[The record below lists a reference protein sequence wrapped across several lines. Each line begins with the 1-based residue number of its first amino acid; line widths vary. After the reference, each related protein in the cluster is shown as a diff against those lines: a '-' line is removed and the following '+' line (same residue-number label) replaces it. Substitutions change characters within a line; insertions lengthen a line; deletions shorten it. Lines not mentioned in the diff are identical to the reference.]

1 VRVSLNVTDYAW
13 PGGPDGLGAELER
26 VVRIADEGGL
36 DTVWLSDHLI
46 QAAPGSTPDSEMLE
60 AYTALGFLAGLT
72 RRVRLGTMVTAA
84 TYREPAVLVKAVT
97 TLDVLSAGRAWLGIG
112 AGYQEDEAQALGLP
126 LPPVAE
132 RFERLEET
140 LRLALQMWS
149 GDLASFHGRHYT
161 LERPVSSPPPLT
173 RPHPP
178 ILIGGVGERKTLR
191 LVARYADGC
200 NLFGD
205 AERARHLLGVLER
218 HCEDVGRD
226 PAEIT
231 KTSMMSIAIAET
243 EDGASAKLDQMR
255 AAGFPEQRIAGTTAG
270 TPEQILERAHAF
282 RDVGIEGLTFSMG
295 DAHDL
300 EAVALAGETL
310 APVFAAD
317 RVR

>member
-72 RRVRLGTMVTAA
+72 RRVRLGTMVAAA

-112 AGYQEDEAQALGLP
+112 AGYQEDEARALGLP
-126 LPPVAE
+126 LPAVGE

-149 GDLASFHGRHYT
+149 GDLAPFRGRHYT
-161 LERPVSSPPPLT
+161 LERPVSSPQPVT
-173 RPHPP
+173 RPHPT
-178 ILIGGVGERKTLR
+178 ILIGGAGERKTLR
-191 LVARYADGC
+191 LVARYGDAC
-200 NLFGD
+200 NLFDIPDGGATVRHKLAVLQRLC
-205 AERARHLLGVLER
+205 AEAGRPYDEIEKTIATRLPPGESAASFVQRCEGFAELGIDHAGV
-218 HCEDVGRD
+218 
-226 PAEIT
+226 IT
-231 KTSMMSIAIAET
+231 TGPWT
-243 EDGASAKLDQMR
+243 E
-255 AAGFPEQRIAGTTAG
+255 
-270 TPEQILERAHAF
+270 
-282 RDVGIEGLTFSMG
+282 
-295 DAHDL
+295 
-300 EAVALAGETL
+300 EAVAVLAEAVPALDKLG
-310 APVFAAD
+310 
-317 RVR
+317 R